1 VKRLAAAAAALALL
15 AALASTAQAAGSVRI
30 NALDDSRF
38 PLVSLTVAAPT
49 GGHGHGTPK
58 FGVTENGS
66 SVSGLTVGDP
76 NQGAAIG
83 LVLDASQSM
92 RGKPETDATNAA
104 ADFASRMRSQD
115 QMSVYAVG
123 PQAQSEQSLTSDPT
137 QITAALHQIG
147 VGSQPGTALF
157 GGITQAVSEL
167 ATDNGVGRKAVIV
180 LTDGQNTKR
189 SPSLDDAVAAAR
201 KAGVAVYVI
210 GLHSAQYD
218 PAPLR
223 TLAQSTGGKLFET
236 AGGAGVKGVYA
247 RIGQD
252 IRSTYRLQYESQTTG
267 GTVAVKVTLPGA
279 GSAATAYQPTNA
291 AQVVPTSGSGFVSKL
306 TTSPFAALILALGVG
321 AAVLAAVLI
330 VVRPRPEVRL
340 RRRIET
346 YTAPVRKTE
355 QERQGIPFVKRV
367 VIATERTLGG
377 LSYWKHL
384 SFLLEQGDLPVRAGE
399 IFYIQLGA
407 GFILG
412 GLCFILLGPGLISL
426 LVGVLGLV
434 LPYMYVRRRA
444 RKRNKAFES
453 LLADTLVTLAASL
466 KAGHSFGQA
475 MSSVVKDGQQPMAKE
490 FGRVE
495 NEIRLGRSADDAM
508 NSMAKRLGSKNFEF
522 VVLAV
527 NIQRQVG
534 GSLAEI
540 LDMVADTV
548 RSREQFVRKVKA
560 LTAMGRA
567 SAYVLLAMPFFLA
580 FLIWLLNPAYIH
592 PLFATYAGKVMI
604 GIGVVSMIF
613 GSIILR
619 KIVNFKY

>member
-1 VKRLAAAAAALALL
+1 MRRLAVAAAALTLL
-15 AALASTAQAAGSVRI
+15 AAVASTAQAAGSLHV

-49 GGHGHGTPK
+49 GGHGHGTPR

-66 SVSGLTVGDP
+66 AVSGLTVGDP
-76 NQGAAIG
+76 NQGAAIA

-92 RGKPETDATNAA
+92 RGQPETDATNAA
-104 ADFASRMRSQD
+104 SDFASRMRPQD

-123 PQAQSEQSLTSDPT
+123 PQAQSEQALTSDPT

-157 GGITQAVSEL
+157 AGVTQAVAEL
-167 ATDNGVGRKAVIV
+167 AANNSAGRRAVIL

-189 SPSLDDAVAAAR
+189 SPSLGDAVTAAR

-218 PAPLR
+218 ATPLR
-223 TLAQSTGGKLFET
+223 ALAQNTGGQLFET
-236 AGGAGVKGVYA
+236 AGGTGVKAVYA
-247 RIGQD
+247 QIGQD
-252 IRSTYRLQYESQTTG
+252 IRSTYRLQYESPTTG
-267 GTVAVKVTLPGA
+267 GAVAVKVTLPGA
-279 GSAATAYQPTNA
+279 ASASTAYKPTNVASPVA
-291 AQVVPTSGSGFVSKL
+291 APKSSFLSRLG
-306 TTSPFAALILALGVG
+306 TSPLAALVLALGVG

-346 YTAPVRKTE
+346 YTAPARKTAH
-355 QERQGIPFVKRV
+355 ERQSLPSIKRV

-399 IFYIQLGA
+399 VFYIQLGA
-407 GFILG
+407 AFILG
-412 GLCFILLGPGLISL
+412 GLAAIAFGPSLVAALVALLGLAA
-426 LVGVLGLV
+426 
-434 LPYMYVRRRA
+434 PYLFIRRRA
-444 RKRNKAFES
+444 RKRNKAFEG

-475 MSSVVKDGQQPMAKE
+475 MSSVVKDGQEPMAKE

-495 NEIRLGRSADDAM
+495 NEIRLGRSADDSM
-508 NSMAKRLGSKNFEF
+508 NSMAQRLGSKNFEF

-567 SAYVLLAMPFFLA
+567 SAYVLLGMPFFLG
-580 FLIWLLNPAYIH
+580 FLIWLLNPGYIH
-592 PLFATYAGKVMI
+592 PLFATYAGNVMMGI
-604 GIGVVSMIF
+604 GIVSMIL

-619 KIVNFKY
+619 RIVNFKY